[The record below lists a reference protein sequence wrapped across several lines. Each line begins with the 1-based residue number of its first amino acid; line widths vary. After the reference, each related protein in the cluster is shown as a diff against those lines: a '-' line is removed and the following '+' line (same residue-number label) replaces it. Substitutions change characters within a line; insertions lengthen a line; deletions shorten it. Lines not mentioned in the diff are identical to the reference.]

1 MDFDELVHF
10 HILKH
15 KASIYGHDI
24 GIWDAKH
31 DIVLRQLCAKVHPSL
46 HDRLDVVSDVLG
58 ISKRQFIEA
67 SLLETITR
75 AEEAITASR
84 AFEQEPG

>member
-1 MDFDELVHF
+1 MNFDELVHL

-15 KASIYGHDI
+15 KASSYGHDL
-24 GIWDAKH
+24 GFLDEQQ
-31 DIVLRQLCAKVHPSL
+31 DVVLRQLCAKVHVSL
-46 HDRLDVVSDVLG
+46 HARLEVVSHLLG

-67 SLLETITR
+67 SLFETVTR

-84 AFEQEPG
+84 AFEKEPG